1 MLHTWEL
8 TIPHLAPRLR
18 RRAYL
23 YLPKAYDEDPNA
35 RFPVLYMFDGQNI
48 FLDSEAS
55 FGRSWRLYDY
65 MNVTETPLIIAAVE
79 SNPVGNGR
87 LCEYAPFSYT
97 DPQAGPITGRARTM
111 MNWIV
116 REFKPQI
123 DSQFRTLP
131 DREHTMIAG
140 SSMGGLITL
149 YAALQYSETFSRAA
163 CLSPSLWTDPG
174 KVRKMIR
181 QAPVR
186 SDSMI
191 YMDYGEQEMG
201 NHEET
206 ASIFFSAAQALYA
219 RGVNLTFRVVPGG
232 THSEESWDSR
242 TPVFMSCLTD

>member
-8 TIPHLAPRLR
+8 TIPQLAPRLR

-23 YLPKAYDEDPNA
+23 YLPKAYDEDPEA
-35 RFPVLYMFDGQNI
+35 RFPVLYMFDGQNV

-55 FGRSWRLYDY
+55 FGRSWRMYDF
-65 MNVTETPLIIAAVE
+65 MNETGAPVIIAAVAC
-79 SNPVGNGR
+79 NPIGNNR
-87 LCEYAPFSYT
+87 LCEYAPFSYI
-97 DPQAGPITGRARTM
+97 DPHAGPVEGRARRM

-116 REFKPQI
+116 RDFKPQI
-123 DSQFRTLP
+123 DRHFRTLP

-140 SSMGGLITL
+140 SSMGGLISL
-149 YAALQYSETFSRAA
+149 YGALQYSDTFSRAA
-163 CLSPSLWTDPG
+163 CLSPSLWVNPD
-174 KVRKMIR
+174 KVRRMIR

-186 SDSMI
+186 PDSMI
-191 YMDYGEQEMG
+191 YMDYGEKEMG

-219 RGVNLTFRVVPGG
+219 RGVNLTFRIVPGG

-242 TPVFMSCLTD
+242 TPVFMSCLLD